1 MNSNIE
7 QLKFINH
14 DLCDMK
20 LIGIPGGGKTRT
32 IIEKIIHMKND
43 GIIEKNENFLIL
55 TFSRKSREDFL
66 NKGQERINKL
76 FINDN
81 VRTIHSVSAI
91 IMRNLFNKTSS
102 NLNTLIA
109 GLYHLLKYNDIDFS
123 NVKCLR
129 NCKYIFVDEA
139 QDISDIQ
146 YNTILKISEICK
158 ANVIMIGDPDQN
170 IYQFQGGSDK
180 YLIEHSDKCVNLIKN
195 YRSTKN
201 IINFINQFRPWKK
214 MTPPMISM
222 RDTDGDKPKIYCNKI
237 EILLESLFNEIKNSN
252 IPFEDIAIIGPVKKG
267 NHNNYGNHKN
277 FGLQIVAEYFE
288 KNNINYIPHY
298 NFSDNDNTNKREK
311 NIEKGYINLYTIHGS
326 KGLEFKKVLL
336 LNFHLS
342 TMGRKPT
349 QKKYNEYK
357 YLWYVGLSRA
367 IDEMSIFIES
377 NKYAWTELMNA
388 CSNSYKLIGE
398 TPKYTTHLMEEESK
412 PQLYPVTKLLDNESF
427 TEEKQYILEKNIN
440 CKIDTS
446 ILFDDGNNE
455 VFEYDDY
462 SSLYGIF
469 IENIFRYYYE
479 RYRLSD
485 TDGQYKFNYFINS
498 FIKKNNSYLSIPEK
512 YIKTY
517 EKLKKKYERITI
529 NKLEECKNDFDPKQ
543 SEFYNY
549 LLECKDLDKNQEI
562 NIIKDNGVSI
572 FDSNYIRERCDNMK
586 NFKKSK
592 QSLFEICVYFYQI
605 EHECGH
611 LLKYDFSN
619 HINSLKPYIKNIKQI
634 CKENLKIRKFQ
645 DMNEHQNLP
654 IFGVSDAITDESI
667 IDFKFTKSFSY
678 SHIYQLLLY
687 YNNMYPKWDKKIRLE
702 IWNLYLGKKY
712 IITIDNKYKNYMLN
726 EYLCDTFGIKMKNK
740 IYIYDLET
748 TGLDTYFCD
757 IIERHI
763 VDLDDNN
770 AMSSGLINPHK
781 QLPPIIT
788 EITGITDDD
797 FYNSDDNIS
806 IFKKDIERIFKLCDM
821 PIFIAHNG
829 NRFDHEILVNKNII
843 NKYNCILLDS
853 REIISVS
860 HNKRNLYNKKLGEI
874 YEIIMGYKKENIHR
888 AKEDTDMIIEIFKK
902 INITSDKILTF
913 IKKI

>member
-1 MNSNIE
+1 
-7 QLKFINH
+7 
-14 DLCDMK
+14 
-20 LIGIPGGGKTRT
+20 
-32 IIEKIIHMKND
+32 
-43 GIIEKNENFLIL
+43 
-55 TFSRKSREDFL
+55 
-66 NKGQERINKL
+66 
-76 FINDN
+76 
-81 VRTIHSVSAI
+81 
-91 IMRNLFNKTSS
+91 
-102 NLNTLIA
+102 
-109 GLYHLLKYNDIDFS
+109 
-123 NVKCLR
+123 
-129 NCKYIFVDEA
+129 
-139 QDISDIQ
+139 
-146 YNTILKISEICK
+146 
-158 ANVIMIGDPDQN
+158 
-170 IYQFQGGSDK
+170 
-180 YLIEHSDKCVNLIKN
+180 
-195 YRSTKN
+195 
-201 IINFINQFRPWKK
+201 

-498 FIKKNNSYLSIPEK
+498 LIKKNNSYLSIPEK

>member
-43 GIIEKNENFLIL
+43 GIIVKNENFLIL

-336 LNFHLS
+336 INFHLS

-412 PQLYPVTKLLDNESF
+412 PQLYPVTKLLENESF

-440 CKIDTS
+440 CNIDTS
-446 ILFDDGNNE
+446 ILFDCENNE

-512 YIKTY
+512 HIKTY
-517 EKLKKKYERITI
+517 EKLKKKYEIITI

-572 FDSNYIRERCDNMK
+572 FDSNYIQERCDNMK

-611 LLKYDFSN
+611 LLKYDYSN
-619 HINSLKPYIKNIKQI
+619 HINSLEPYIKNIKQI

-645 DMNEHQNLP
+645 NMNKHQNLP

-757 IIERHI
+757 IIERHL

-797 FYNSDDNIS
+797 FNNSDDNIE

-829 NRFDHEILVNKNII
+829 NRFDHDILVNKNII
-843 NKYNCILLDS
+843 NKYNCTLLDS

-860 HNKRNLYNKKLGEI
+860 HNEPNLYNKKLGEI

-902 INITSDKILTF
+902 INITSDKIITF